1 MKQTSNT
8 KFVVV
13 VGVFS
18 AIAVMLQYLGSA
30 IGIKV
35 GGFLDVEISDLPA
48 LILSFFYGPLAGILC
63 ELIKNLLHLAISHTG
78 FVGELA
84 NFVINGT
91 MCFVVGIIYKHKRTF
106 KGAVLSLVL
115 GTLVMALS
123 GILTNLY
130 IMLPLYM
137 PKADFSEKLS
147 LALTLIFPFNIA
159 KGIIISIITIFVY
172 KRVGNL
178 IRG

>member
-1 MKQTSNT
+1 MNKTTNT
-8 KFVVV
+8 KFIVV

-18 AIAVMLQYLGSA
+18 AIAVLLQYLGSA
-30 IGIKV
+30 VGIKV

-48 LILSFFYGPLAGILC
+48 LILSFFYGPLAGVLC
-63 ELIKNLLHLAISHTG
+63 EAIKNLLHLAISHTG

-91 MCFVVGIIYKHKRTF
+91 MCFVVGIIYKHNRTF
-106 KGAVLSLVL
+106 KGAVISLIA
-115 GTLVMALS
+115 GTLVMAFS
-123 GILTNLY
+123 GILVNLY

-137 PKADFSEKLS
+137 KDAPFETRLS
-147 LALTLIFPFNIA
+147 LAHSLIFPFNIA
-159 KGIIISIITIFVY
+159 KGMVISIITMLVY
-172 KRVGNL
+172 KRVGRL